1 MRVLPRCF
9 GIAAFL
15 LATGFLTALPQNQAP
30 DKYQTLLARLKQG
43 DMTVDFLE
51 LRRAYAD
58 SPKFT
63 DGSDPEESKA
73 MFSAFNKGDFDQALE
88 HSKKILEKYYL
99 DIEAHQIAYLAYREL
114 HIQEEAEFHH
124 KIARGL
130 IQAIF
135 QTGDGKSR
143 ETAWEVLSTHEEYV
157 ILHVLGLMPGSQSLI
172 RAGKHS
178 FDELEANDPKT
189 GQKVTLY
196 FNIDK
201 PMEYLHKILSK

>member
-1 MRVLPRCF
+1 
-9 GIAAFL
+9 
-15 LATGFLTALPQNQAP
+15 
-30 DKYQTLLARLKQG
+30 
-43 DMTVDFLE
+43 
-51 LRRAYAD
+51 
-58 SPKFT
+58 
-63 DGSDPEESKA
+63 